1 MKLIPSISIVVSALL
16 LAGCSS
22 NAKKHQHSW
31 VEATCTTPKTCS
43 ICNET
48 EGDPVGHT
56 WEVIDGVMKCSV
68 CGEIDE
74 TYTAIAKP
82 LCNVPFDDGEE
93 AVKKYL
99 NISAQNNIQ
108 NRVLF
113 LEDNGWIYGQAWD
126 NQGKPQFVKVR
137 TDGSD
142 FTVLDNGV
150 ASYINV
156 ADGYIYYML
165 YNESEHGIYKMKT
178 SGQDRQKISDAYG
191 AMQIVD
197 KQIYYYSDYEYE
209 TSGEPENYIVKPG
222 FCHFFRCD
230 LDGNNVTEIISKP
243 TFHAYVFED
252 GILYQDDN
260 DNSSL
265 HICELDG
272 SNDVKLNDAYSFFP
286 IYDGEYIYYLSTI
299 TLMDAYATIWKI
311 KPDGTE
317 NQKLSDINVNSSQ
330 GISMT
335 YDNIYFVNKD
345 DENRLYR
352 IDKDGSNLTLITQD
366 TNVAHVQLLN
376 RYIKYSK
383 YTDDYKYIEANYFCE
398 YDGSGKWNFLDMID

>member
-1 MKLIPSISIVVSALL
+1 MLSGLV
-16 LAGCSS
+16 
-22 NAKKHQHSW
+22 
-31 VEATCTTPKTCS
+31 
-43 ICNET
+43 
-48 EGDPVGHT
+48 
-56 WEVIDGVMKCSV
+56 
-68 CGEIDE
+68 
-74 TYTAIAKP
+74 
-82 LCNVPFDDGEE
+82 DDGEE

-126 NQGKPQFVKVR
+126 NQGNSQFIKVR

-142 FTVLDNGV
+142 FTVLDNGG
-150 ASYINV
+150 ASHINV

-197 KQIYYYSDYEYE
+197 KQIYYYSAFEYE
-209 TSGEPENYIVKPG
+209 TSNEPVNYIDNSEN
-222 FCHFFRCD
+222 CHFFRCD
-230 LDGNNVTEIISKP
+230 LDGNNVTEIIEKP
-243 TFHAYVFED
+243 TFFAYVFED
-252 GILYQDDN
+252 GILYQDASDKE
-260 DNSSL
+260 SI

-272 SNDVKLNDAYSFFP
+272 SNDIKLNNASSFFP
-286 IYDGEYIYYLSTI
+286 IYDGEYIYYLRLLTPQNTS
-299 TLMDAYATIWKI
+299 ATIWKI

-317 NQKLSDINVNSSQ
+317 NQKLSDINVNLSQ
-330 GISMT
+330 GISMA

-352 IDKDGSNLTLITQD
+352 IDKDGGNLTLITQD
-366 TNVAHVQLLN
+366 TNVGLVQLFNL
-376 RYIKYSK
+376 YIKYAK